1 MCITI
6 PRKVTTTNPEI
17 KVLINGT
24 EKKVDFS
31 LVEVREGDF
40 VILQNNVILSTVP
53 QDEADHLLKLL
64 KPVKGGKR

>member
-6 PRKVTTTNPEI
+6 PRKVTATIPEL
-17 KVLINGT
+17 KVLINGK

-31 LVEVREGDF
+31 LVEVKEGDF

-53 QDEADHLLKLL
+53 QDEADYLLKLL
-64 KPVKGGKR
+64 KPVKGEKK